1 MPELKP
7 CPFCG
12 GEAHVVE
19 GMYSSYQEGY
29 AVRCRHCALTLG
41 ASGRL
46 GECYEWSCCYE
57 TEAEAI
63 EAWNTRAVEV
73 CEVVGF
79 ADAEPLP
86 IIPERTCKLY
96 KNGNCSVCGA
106 YIETITHAVYEMGD
120 MFACSPRYCPNCGAK
135 VVSE

>member
-1 MPELKP
+1 MTNELKP

-63 EAWNTRAVEV
+63 EAWNTRA
-73 CEVVGF
+73 
-79 ADAEPLP
+79 
-86 IIPERTCKLY
+86 ERTCHEVLVDKHWRGCSECSY
-96 KNGNCSVCGA
+96 KWEFMYGIGKCERPNYCPDCGA
-106 YIETITHAVYEMGD
+106 
-120 MFACSPRYCPNCGAK
+120 R